1 MIRKAAMLS
10 LCLVAAAC
18 GPKPSFT
25 AYETYAAGESAIF
38 GYVTDLYTCGLADV
52 SVRIAGDSTVTNDQG
67 QYRMRV
73 RSGQSYA
80 VTAQKEGFT
89 PNTIQVDVGTNPQR
103 IDVSLVPAP
112 DCPDGTCR
120 PYRPMCR
127 PERFRGS
134 R

>member
-1 MIRKAAMLS
+1 MIRTVALLA
-10 LCLVAAAC
+10 LCLVAAGC
-18 GPKPSFT
+18 GPKPNFSAF
-25 AYETYAAGESAIF
+25 ETYAAGESAIF

-52 SVRIAGDSTVTNDQG
+52 QVAISGDTTTTNSQG

-80 VTAQKEGFT
+80 VTARRVGFT
-89 PNTIQVDVGTNPQR
+89 ANTVEVVVGTDPQR
-103 IDVSLVPAP
+103 IDLALVPNP
-112 DCPDGTCR
+112 DCPDGECR
-120 PYRPMCR
+120 PYRPLCR